1 MEGDEQCMQEML
13 DMLRNMEKKDLTLRD
28 VINYQFDNALNDVVA
43 KAVVD
48 VKKAYDEVVHT
59 RQQIKEVLENEI
71 KWKWEGWCYHIGIIY
86 IYSWMGTV
94 NDRILLIIINTSI

>member
-59 RQQIKEVLENEI
+59 RQQIKDVLENEI
-71 KWKWEGWCYHIGIIY
+71 K
-86 IYSWMGTV
+86 
-94 NDRILLIIINTSI
+94 

>member
-48 VKKAYDEVVHT
+48 VKKAYDEGVHT

-71 KWKWEGWCYHIGIIY
+71 K
-86 IYSWMGTV
+86 
-94 NDRILLIIINTSI
+94 

>member
-1 MEGDEQCMQEML
+1 MQEML

-71 KWKWEGWCYHIGIIY
+71 KWEWEGWCYHIE
-86 IYSWMGTV
+86 
-94 NDRILLIIINTSI
+94 IINIYR